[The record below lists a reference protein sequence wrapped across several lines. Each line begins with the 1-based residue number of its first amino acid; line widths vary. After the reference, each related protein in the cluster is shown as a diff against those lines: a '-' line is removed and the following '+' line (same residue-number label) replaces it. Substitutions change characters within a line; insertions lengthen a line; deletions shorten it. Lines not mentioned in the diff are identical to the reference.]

1 YRPVGRQLA
10 FDMPVEQ
17 DMVALPEPSEW
28 EVMTGEYRTMGLHP
42 RGHVMAKLRPHLP
55 RGVIRSVDI
64 ADYPEGASIRV
75 AGVVI
80 RRQRPLAKAVFITL
94 EDEFGHSPLVIWP
107 QVYRKLRQVARAP
120 ILLARGKVSHRDGTL
135 NVVVTGLQPLD
146 AAVPLSKSKD
156 WG

>member
-1 YRPVGRQLA
+1 
-10 FDMPVEQ
+10 
-17 DMVALPEPSEW
+17 
-28 EVMTGEYRTMGLHP
+28 
-42 RGHVMAKLRPHLP
+42 MAKLRPHLP

-107 QVYRKLRQVARAP
+107 QVYKKLRQVARAP